1 MLEVRGPVVLQSML
15 LAISEWLLE
24 VRNPLDFRPQ
34 CWLSGVYAYIH
45 RQNNGGAAEHAA
57 NCVIVYAYTHTR
69 TRART
74 RG

>member
-15 LAISEWLLE
+15 LAE
-24 VRNPLDFRPQ
+24 
-34 CWLSGVYAYIH
+34 H
-45 RQNNGGAAEHAA
+45 GGAAEHAA